1 MILEAHVEL
10 MDEVNSILNSLHPLI
25 LRKFLNTRE
34 NRELKMKDE
43 LKSRIFNEMFQMEII
58 E

>member
-1 MILEAHVEL
+1 VEL

-43 LKSRIFNEMFQMEII
+43 LKSRIFSERFQMEII

>member
-1 MILEAHVEL
+1 

-25 LRKFLNTRE
+25 LRKSLNTRE
-34 NRELKMKDE
+34 NLELKIKDE
-43 LKSRIFNEMFQMEII
+43 LKSRIFNERFQMEII

>member
-1 MILEAHVEL
+1 

-34 NRELKMKDE
+34 NRELKTKDE
-43 LKSRIFNEMFQMEII
+43 LKSRIFNERFQMEII

>member
-1 MILEAHVEL
+1 

-43 LKSRIFNEMFQMEII
+43 LKSRIINERFQMEII